1 MSPTSLAAE
10 ANYIEAIVLS
20 DDGVKCSLIIVE
32 PTVRRRVS
40 SRGLLSPK

>member
-10 ANYIEAIVLS
+10 ANCTIVLS

-32 PTVRRRVS
+32 LTVRRRVS